1 MTQIS
6 LQNPVFCTYL
16 IAASLMILKMAGQA
30 WMTVYRMTKVKGGYR
45 SPEDVKRSPFNPQ
58 PSADQTMPNEYVERS
73 RRIHQN
79 DGENIPLFLVVGFLL
94 VVVAPPLWIAQV
106 VFYGYA
112 ATRILHTIAYAT
124 AQLHDVR
131 AMLWTP
137 GSLLIIGT
145 AGYLLVRAVGY

>member
-1 MTQIS
+1 MTQ
-6 LQNPVFCTYL
+6 LALENPVFRTYL

-45 SPEDVKRSPFNPQ
+45 SPEDVKPSPFNPR
-58 PSADQTMPNEYVERS
+58 PSPDQTAPNEYVERS

-79 DGENIPLFLVVGFLL
+79 DGENIPLFLVVGALF
-94 VVVAPPLWIAQV
+94 VIVAPPLWVAQA

-112 ATRILHTIAYAT
+112 ATRILHTIAYGT

-137 GSLLIIGT
+137 GSLMILGM
-145 AGYLLVRAVGY
+145 AGYVLARAAGY

>member
-1 MTQIS
+1 MTQIA
-6 LQNPVFCTYL
+6 LENPVFRTYL

-58 PSADQTMPNEYVERS
+58 PSPDQTAPNEYVDRS

-94 VVVAPPLWIAQV
+94 VMVAPPLWIAQV

-112 ATRILHTIAYAT
+112 GTRILHTIAYAT

-137 GSLLIIGT
+137 GSLLIIGM
-145 AGYLLVRAVGY
+145 AGYLLVRAAGY

>member
-1 MTQIS
+1 MTDFT
-6 LQNPVFCTYL
+6 LDNPVFRTYL
-16 IAASLMILKMAGQA
+16 IAASLMVLKMAGQA
-30 WMTVYRMTKVKGGYR
+30 WMTVYRMMKVRGGYR
-45 SPEDVKRSPFNPQ
+45 SPEDVKRSPFNPN
-58 PSADQTMPNEYVERS
+58 PSPEQTGPNEYVERS

-79 DGENIPLFLVVGFLL
+79 DGENIPLFLAAGLLL
-94 VVVAPPLWIAQV
+94 VIVSPPLWVAQV

-137 GSLLIIGT
+137 GSLLIIGM
-145 AGYLLVRAVGY
+145 AGYVLARAAGY

>member
-1 MTQIS
+1 MTQLTIE
-6 LQNPVFCTYL
+6 NPVFRTYL

-30 WMTVYRMTKVKGGYR
+30 WVTVYRMMKVKGGFR

-58 PSADQTMPNEYVERS
+58 ASPDQTAPNETVERS

-79 DGENIPLFLVVGFLL
+79 DGENIPLFLVVGILL
-94 VVVAPPLWIAQV
+94 VIVAPPLWVAQM

-112 ATRILHTIAYAT
+112 VTRFLHTIAYAT

-137 GSLLIIGT
+137 GSLLIIGM
-145 AGYLLVRAVGY
+145 AGYVLVRAAGY